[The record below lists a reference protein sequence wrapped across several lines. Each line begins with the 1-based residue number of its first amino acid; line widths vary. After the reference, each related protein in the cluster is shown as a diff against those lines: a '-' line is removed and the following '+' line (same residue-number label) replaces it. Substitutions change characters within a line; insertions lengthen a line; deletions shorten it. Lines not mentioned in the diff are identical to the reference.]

1 MQAELRFR
9 IDLNSVFPNLFKF
22 PAPFDGSKKISDTPN
37 YNILWKKKPS
47 SIFGSTPRTFQGTR
61 GCRDI
66 PVENHA
72 WMRKKFAKIKKRI

>member
-22 PAPFDGSKKISDTPN
+22 TAPFDGSKKISDTPS
-37 YNILWKKKPS
+37 YYEKRSQVQYLAAPLELFRALEGAVTS
-47 SIFGSTPRTFQGTR
+47 RLRTT
-61 GCRDI
+61 
-66 PVENHA
+66 A